1 MYLNTFTLNPVVVLP
16 NQRRMVQDYQS
27 MYKEEVVQHQT
38 SVCIC
43 TYNIFPLHPVVVL
56 PNQMGTVPDNQ
67 SMYLLQIH
75 IATPRITRFIREFK
89 QLFFFYLTDNLY
101 ITQTCL
107 EIKIVLNSLYKH
119 LDFDFKEKYM
129 STFFF

>member
-1 MYLNTFTLNPVVVLP
+1 MYFNTFTLNPVVVLP
-16 NQRRMVQDYQS
+16 NQRGMVQDDQS

-67 SMYLLQIH
+67 SIYLSQIH
-75 IATPRITRFIREFK
+75 IATTRITRFIREFK
-89 QLFFFYLTDNLY
+89 QLFFYLTDSLS
-101 ITQTCL
+101 ITQTGL

-119 LDFDFKEKYM
+119 LDFDFKEKCM
-129 STFFF
+129 STSFF